1 MRHDEEQ
8 REERARP
15 RPPAE
20 TPDLPVDR
28 VGPVEHETMRQALS
42 AADLQTVELVGRPA
56 GDNRPRPWV
65 RWGLLGAGML
75 PPVVALALPPVRRLV
90 ASRAGLERQRQRR
103 AREQQLALLARLQ
116 GELAQRQR
124 RRGLRRTLRPLVW
137 SALVSGGVTLLYA
150 PRAGAEM
157 RAQVRQ
163 AAGPIQERAAQLTA
177 QVKDRTIVLQGQAQ
191 QALGQVKEQAST
203 LQGQAQEKLGQVKA
217 RAQSGTAAGQGDTA
231 GSAPHATLPG
241 GSAPHDVP
249 RGGRARQATVDLA
262 GTPSAGSCMPP
273 S

>member
-1 MRHDEEQ
+1 MGHDEDQ
-8 REERARP
+8 REERGRP
-15 RPPAE
+15 LTPAE

-42 AADLQTVELVGRPA
+42 PADLQTVDLVGRPA

-124 RRGLRRTLRPLVW
+124 RRGLRRTLKPLVW

-150 PRAGAEM
+150 PRAGAET
-157 RAQVRQ
+157 RAQLRQ
-163 AAGPIQERAAQLTA
+163 TGRTLRARATQLA
-177 QVKDRTIVLQGQAQ
+177 
-191 QALGQVKEQAST
+191 
-203 LQGQAQEKLGQVKA
+203 GQAQEQAGVVRDRAQHGLGQTPDQGPA
-217 RAQSGTAAGQGDTA
+217 LGTTTTEQVRRTTA
-231 GSAPHATLPG
+231 
-241 GSAPHDVP
+241 
-249 RGGRARQATVDLA
+249 
-262 GTPSAGSCMPP
+262 
-273 S
+273 